1 MDEATEVSPMP
12 VMDLAPASY
21 DQTTLQTLQ
30 DEDQEALQNGDED
43 LEDSEAEW
51 VSFIPEKLF
60 LCT

>member
-1 MDEATEVSPMP
+1 MP

-43 LEDSEAEW
+43 LEDSEAE
-51 VSFIPEKLF
+51 
-60 LCT
+60 